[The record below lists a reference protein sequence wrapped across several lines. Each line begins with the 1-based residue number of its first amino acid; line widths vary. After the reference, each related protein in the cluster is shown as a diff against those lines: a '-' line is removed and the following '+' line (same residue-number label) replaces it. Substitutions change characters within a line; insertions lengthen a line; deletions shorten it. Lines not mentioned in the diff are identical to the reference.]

1 MSNTAP
7 TAVDVSDSEKNSVL
21 ERPSHEYSYLG
32 QDAEGY
38 HHHVDEATTTVYV
51 TTARA
56 ERFRPDST
64 DRAWFRVCGDVD
76 HVEPLEQHDN
86 RGLTEWVAY
95 VDSVRGW
102 HDRPLESSSIL
113 TAVLAQWGDQR

>member
-1 MSNTAP
+1 MPAT
-7 TAVDVSDSEKNSVL
+7 TTTHETVSDSQQNSVL
-21 ERPSHEYSYLG
+21 ERSSHDYSYLG
-32 QDAEGY
+32 QDGEGF

-64 DRAWFRVCGDVD
+64 DRAWVRVCGDVD
-76 HVEPLEQHDN
+76 HVEPLEQHDD

-102 HDRPLESSSIL
+102 NDSPLESSSIL
-113 TAVLAQWGDQR
+113 TAVLAQWGDRR